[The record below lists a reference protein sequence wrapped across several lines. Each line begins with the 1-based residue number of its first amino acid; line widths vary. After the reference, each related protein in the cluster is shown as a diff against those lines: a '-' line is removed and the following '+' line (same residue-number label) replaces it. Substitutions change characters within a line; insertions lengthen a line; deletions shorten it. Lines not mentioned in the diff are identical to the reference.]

1 MVDPIN
7 VSSAASRIAET
18 SRATETKKAT
28 ITNEDFETTRTKGVE
43 LESHVENLKET
54 GHVNDDHIQ
63 MASRETQEMFDR
75 IVRPGSEVQGYQS
88 IFYDN
93 RSKIESLR
101 AEMDKVGATGE
112 SGKVGNYLEGIDKE
126 LSSLEGIMNNI
137 DPNTPVSSMDM
148 LKLQTKMHH
157 ITEHVTIISKVVD
170 QISSGIKTVLQTNI

>member
-1 MVDPIN
+1 MVDPISI
-7 VSSAASRIAET
+7 SSASRVAET
-18 SRATETKKAT
+18 SRATEVKKT

-43 LESHVENLKET
+43 LDTHVEKLKES
-54 GHVNDDHIQ
+54 GHVSDDHIQ

-75 IVRPGSEVQGYQS
+75 IVQPGSEVQGYQS

-101 AEMDKVGATGE
+101 AEIDKVGASNET
-112 SGKVGNYLEGIDKE
+112 GKVGNYLEGIDKE
-126 LSSLEGIMNNI
+126 LGSLEGILNSI

-157 ITEHVTIISKVVD
+157 ISEHVTIISKVVD
-170 QISSGIKTVLQTNI
+170 QISSGIKTILQTNV